1 VLTELYP
8 EIKGMLATGQK
19 LVVHQEEVGDRLAG
33 VMAGYIRWSGMVPE
47 GPEAI
52 AIIEQITERQL
63 GPVGRS
69 LVALAAQLG

>member
-1 VLTELYP
+1 MHLTPREQ
-8 EIKGMLATGQK
+8 EK
-19 LVVHQEEVGDRLAG
+19 LLIFTAAEVARRRRGRGLKLNH
-33 VMAGYIRWSGMVPE
+33 
-47 GPEAI
+47 PEAI